1 MRIVQSRANMAFTA
15 VAHPLSYRLQKRDAL
30 LFDSIGLVLLERNL
44 RDLPPEA
51 ARETEWLLKKGVVHD
66 VSLAIESEDLPEGD
80 FHRFHIDCAAYY
92 LVNESLRQIADG
104 AYSIAQGLSERMYYE
119 AADAFSAVWK
129 LDPRDVA
136 PVAAARAAAIL
147 KGQRLMERDQL
158 LEEADIA
165 LKAGYDATARV
176 AALCLTKRRLA
187 DAVPILAVSP
197 IDEVEPPEV
206 PLVPVVSI
214 VLDGLPAPDPET
226 PWEAVVDFRSD
237 ETAIQSLRR
246 MRHWLRTF
254 AAQDRSKDGSLA
266 EIRGEIE
273 HMVHE
278 CETYLQLHKIK
289 PAPSRLEVLL
299 APAPEAVDTMSQL
312 RLEAA
317 MNALFDVRKHRMS
330 LYEVER
336 AMPGREVAYLTD
348 VRRRAGQ
355 AA

>member
-1 MRIVQSRANMAFTA
+1 MPFTA

-44 RDLPPEA
+44 RELP
-51 ARETEWLLKKGVVHD
+51 REEVHEVEWLLGKGVVQD
-66 VSLAIESEDLPEGD
+66 VSLAIEAEDLPEGD

-92 LVNESLRQIADG
+92 LVNESLRQIAAG
-104 AYSIAQGLSERMYYE
+104 EYSIAQGLSERMFYE

-136 PVAAARAAAIL
+136 PVAAARAAAVL
-147 KGQRLMERDQL
+147 KGQRSLERDRL
-158 LEEADIA
+158 LEEAEIA

-197 IDEVEPPEV
+197 IEEVEPPEV

-237 ETAIQSLRR
+237 ESAIQSLRR
-246 MRHWLRTF
+246 MRYWLRTF

-278 CETYLQLHKIK
+278 CETFLQLHKIK
-289 PAPSRLEVLL
+289 PTRSRLEVLL
-299 APAPEAVDTMSQL
+299 APAPEAADTMSQL

-317 MNALFDVRKHRMS
+317 MNALFDVRKHSMS

-336 AMPGREVAYLTD
+336 SMPGREVAYLTD